1 MSAENERVF
10 LGKVRGS
17 GAAGEGGVVEAV
29 RAGRLHRGFFKSWS
43 RACGVRGSHG
53 AGQGAGGLLRGQV
66 AMAMVRRP
74 GWAIRE
80 KFLNGA
86 VLCRGPIKI
95 PSKCARAV
103 L

>member
-1 MSAENERVF
+1 MKEFSWV
-10 LGKVRGS
+10 KC
-17 GAAGEGGVVEAV
+17 AAGAGGVVEAV
-29 RAGRLHRGFFKSWS
+29 RAGRLHTGFFKSWS
-43 RACGVRGSHG
+43 RACGVRGLHG

-66 AMAMVRRP
+66 AMVRRS

-86 VLCRGPIKI
+86 VLCRGPVKI
-95 PSKCARAV
+95 PSKRARAV